1 MPLSANEDNEATGV
15 KKAELFVQGL
25 WFSKQLR
32 FKSASR
38 SRPPFSLFF
47 SFSFF
52 LSGSSFSICPL
63 LGAIEL

>member
-1 MPLSANEDNEATGV
+1 MPWSANEDNEATGV
-15 KKAELFVQGL
+15 KKAELFAQGL
-25 WFSKQLR
+25 WFGKQLQ
-32 FKSASR
+32 FKSASH
-38 SRPPFSLFF
+38 SCPPFSLFL